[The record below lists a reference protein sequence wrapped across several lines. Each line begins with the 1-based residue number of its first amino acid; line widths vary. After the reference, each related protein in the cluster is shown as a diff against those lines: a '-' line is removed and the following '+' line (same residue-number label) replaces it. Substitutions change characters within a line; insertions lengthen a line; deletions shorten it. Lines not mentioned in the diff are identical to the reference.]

1 MIGSK
6 GEKILKTLWQKYR
19 AVGLVVLAGVIL
31 LAWPSGSSGPQ
42 KTQDSGTVVE
52 QEPLIRETEREMES
66 ILSKI
71 DGAGQ
76 LHLMLTVEAG
86 AQQELAEKQELS
98 YRGSALS
105 PEDYSRRT
113 EPVLASESGKEEPV
127 VLWQTYPVYR
137 GALVVCEGG
146 SRPEVKLAVTHAVA
160 ALTGLRSDRITVVK
174 CQ

>member
-1 MIGSK
+1 MIRIK
-6 GEKILKTLWQKYR
+6 AEKIWKVVGKKYG
-19 AVGLVVLAGVIL
+19 AVGLVVLAGIIL
-31 LAWPSGSSGPQ
+31 LAWPSGSSSS
-42 KTQDSGTVVE
+42 KVTQESGTVVE
-52 QEPLIRETEREMES
+52 QEPLIRETEREMER

-86 AQQELAEKQELS
+86 AQRELAEKQELS

-113 EPVLASESGKEEPV
+113 EPVLASESGREEPV

-146 SRPEVKLAVTHAVA
+146 NRPEVKLAVTHAVA